1 MTISKSNIEVS
12 ILGSDVS
19 VSQTRAEVS
28 VTQSIKIFQ
37 LYLLSRI
44 YTVPLNAITTQ
55 SLISAI

>member
-12 ILGSDVS
+12 IFVSDVS

-28 VTQSIKIFQ
+28 VTRSIKIFQ
-37 LYLLSRI
+37 FYLLSRI

>member
-12 ILGSDVS
+12 ILVSDVS

-28 VTQSIKIFQ
+28 VTRSIKIFQ
-37 LYLLSRI
+37 FYLLSRI

>member
-1 MTISKSNIEVS
+1 MTISKSNIEAS

-28 VTQSIKIFQ
+28 VTRSIKIFQ